1 MSGFSLLAIK
11 LGEKP
16 QEVSEYL
23 GNREHFGHL
32 QSTIF
37 KLVPAHFYVRASTMG
52 QSVLDYH
59 YCIHMEGYCFSI
71 IF

>member
-16 QEVSEYL
+16 QEVSKYL